1 MWKEYSSYL
10 DMYKSNSQSV
20 TRARTMVLIHDMY
33 LQLEQ
38 FTFKEAPFIILTVQ
52 SSEAFT
58 KKPKSEQM
66 TILKQHLPP
75 LIIDNIVED
84 ITGSFELP
92 DKKTFRIEKIADP
105 KWVLPENLR
114 ESLKN
119 DHGTPRKKL
128 SFDGSLW

>member
-1 MWKEYSSYL
+1 MTKEHNSKLTFLKGDRYYKADESSYSIKRNIMWKEYSSYL

-33 LQLEQ
+33 LQMEQ

-58 KKPKSEQM
+58 KKPKNEQM

-75 LIIDNIVED
+75 IIIDNIVED
-84 ITGSFELP
+84 ITGTLE
-92 DKKTFRIEKIADP
+92 
-105 KWVLPENLR
+105 
-114 ESLKN
+114 
-119 DHGTPRKKL
+119 
-128 SFDGSLW
+128 

>member
-10 DMYKSNSQSV
+10 DMYKSNSKSV

-38 FTFKEAPFIILTVQ
+38 FTNKEVPFIILTVQ

-58 KKPKSEQM
+58 KKPKNEQM
-66 TILKQHLPP
+66 AILKQHLPP

-84 ITGSFELP
+84 ITGSL
-92 DKKTFRIEKIADP
+92 
-105 KWVLPENLR
+105 V
-114 ESLKN
+114 
-119 DHGTPRKKL
+119 
-128 SFDGSLW
+128 